1 MCNKANLSSIGID
14 AKDFNKYFVKE
25 KMLGVVGFVLF
36 LLWYYYFYAA
46 AKRKSRYFRIVK
58 GSLKKTLPNNGIV
71 PLKMGWGSISLVWNL
86 MEGEGLKKNSKFGIN
101 PLF

>member
-14 AKDFNKYFVKE
+14 EKEFNKYFVKE

-46 AKRKSRYFRIVK
+46 AKRKSKYFKIVK
-58 GSLKKTLPNNGIV
+58 GSLKKHSQI
-71 PLKMGWGSISLVWNL
+71 I
-86 MEGEGLKKNSKFGIN
+86 
-101 PLF
+101 